1 MKLWLKILIALFL
14 GTITG
19 FFIHQGW
26 VPQAVAETLAPI
38 GTIFLNLI
46 SMIIVFLILS
56 SMTVGITS
64 IHDPQKLGRVGL
76 GSIALYAV
84 TTMIAIATGIIF
96 AKIFQP
102 GAGLEF
108 TTTNEITIKAAPSI
122 KEMVLSIFPT
132 NPVASLAEGN
142 VLQIIV
148 FSLFLGISINF
159 AGEKGKPLLR
169 VLESLADVMFRLTS
183 IIMEFSPIGV
193 FAIMATV
200 TGTFGFAILLPLMK
214 LVGTYYAACLFHM
227 VFVFCGILY
236 FLAKLHPLPFFKGM
250 GDAIMV
256 AFSTC
261 SSSATLP
268 VSMHCV
274 QKNLGVSKNITNF
287 VIPLGSTINMNGA
300 AIYQGMAALFIA
312 QAYNIVLDW
321 TSILTIVL
329 TATMS
334 TIGAAGIPGTGFIM
348 LSMVLTSVGLPIEGL
363 AILAGIDR
371 IREMVSTCLNVM
383 GDAVCA
389 VYIAKREGELDERQ
403 YNHEE
408 LVELESGE
416 A

>member
-26 VPQAVAETLAPI
+26 LPKAASDVLAPV

-76 GSIALYAV
+76 GSIALYAC
-84 TTMIAIATGIIF
+84 TTMLAIAIGIIF
-96 AKIFQP
+96 AKVFQP
-102 GAGLEF
+102 GLGLDL
-108 TTTNEITIKAAPSI
+108 TTTNEITIKAAPSV
-122 KEMVLSIFPT
+122 KEMVLSMFPT

-200 TGTFGFAILLPLMK
+200 TGTFGFAITSLNEACRNILC
-214 LVGTYYAACLFHM
+214 CLF
-227 VFVFCGILY
+227 VSCSFCL
-236 FLAKLHPLPFFKGM
+236 LW
-250 GDAIMV
+250 
-256 AFSTC
+256 
-261 SSSATLP
+261 
-268 VSMHCV
+268 
-274 QKNLGVSKNITNF
+274 N
-287 VIPLGSTINMNGA
+287 
-300 AIYQGMAALFIA
+300 
-312 QAYNIVLDW
+312 
-321 TSILTIVL
+321 SILL
-329 TATMS
+329 
-334 TIGAAGIPGTGFIM
+334 G
-348 LSMVLTSVGLPIEGL
+348 
-363 AILAGIDR
+363 
-371 IREMVSTCLNVM
+371 
-383 GDAVCA
+383 
-389 VYIAKREGELDERQ
+389 
-403 YNHEE
+403 
-408 LVELESGE
+408 
-416 A
+416 